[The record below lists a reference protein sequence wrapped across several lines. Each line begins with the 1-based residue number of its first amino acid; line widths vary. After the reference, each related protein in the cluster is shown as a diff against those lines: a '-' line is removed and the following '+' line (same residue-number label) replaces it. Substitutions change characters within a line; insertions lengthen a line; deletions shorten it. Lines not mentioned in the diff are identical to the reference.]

1 MSTCRRAGVVRE
13 RVNHDEGL
21 AILDMD
27 IKEVKNDMTLPCSIL
42 PKPRSLLAFFLLAF
56 GISWI
61 VWIPAALAS
70 HGLLSFQ
77 LGQSTTSL
85 LGAFGPST
93 AALITTGI
101 YDGKAGFRSLL
112 RRLLTWRVGLQ
123 WYLFVLFWPA
133 LLSLAK
139 TALAVL
145 FGGSAPDFAQPPFVH
160 LYPLPSELSKV
171 NPLLFLPFVFLQQTL
186 IGSSM
191 GEEIG
196 WRGYALPRLE
206 AYRNA
211 VRAGI
216 ILGIVWGVWHLPLW
230 LTKGYPLAE
239 GFLGWTMLSI
249 LADSV
254 LFTWVYNNTKGSLL
268 LALLFH
274 TSIAI
279 TGLFLSSAEASAP
292 IGLALKWGVVVLVV
306 AMFGSEHLSHKATAT
321 AQSSVR

>member
-1 MSTCRRAGVVRE
+1 M
-13 RVNHDEGL
+13 NHNEDL
-21 AILDMD
+21 AILD
-27 IKEVKNDMTLPCSIL
+27 IAIEEVKNDMTLPVSIS
-42 PKPRSLLAFFLLAF
+42 PKPRSLLVFFLLAF

-77 LGQSTTSL
+77 LSPSATSL

-93 AALITTGI
+93 AALITTGV

-145 FGGSAPDFAQPPFVH
+145 LGSSVPDFAQPPFVH
-160 LYPLPSELSKV
+160 LYPLPPELSNA

-191 GEEIG
+191 GEEMG

-206 AYRNA
+206 AYRSA
-211 VRAGI
+211 LHAGVA
-216 ILGIVWGVWHLPLW
+216 LGIVWGVWHLPLW
-230 LTKGYPLAE
+230 LTKGYPLADE
-239 GFLGWTMLSI
+239 FFGWTLLGI
-249 LADSV
+249 VADSV
-254 LFTWVYNNTKGSLL
+254 LFVWVYNNTKGSLL

-274 TSIAI
+274 TSIAV
-279 TGLFLSSAEASAP
+279 TGLFLSSAGPSVP
-292 IGLALKWGVVVLVV
+292 IGLALNWGVVIFIIV
-306 AMFGSEHLSHKATAT
+306 AFGSEYLSHEATA
-321 AQSSVR
+321 AAESSVR

>member
-1 MSTCRRAGVVRE
+1 MEKS
-13 RVNHDEGL
+13 
-21 AILDMD
+21 
-27 IKEVKNDMTLPCSIL
+27 MTLSVNIP
-42 PKPRSLLAFFLLAF
+42 PKSRSLLVFFLLAF
-56 GISWI
+56 AISWI

-77 LGQSTTSL
+77 LSPSITSL
-85 LGAFGPST
+85 LGAFGPSA
-93 AALITTGI
+93 AALITTGV
-101 YDGKAGFRSLL
+101 YDGRAGLCSLF

-133 LLSLAK
+133 LLSSAG

-145 FGGSAPDFAQPPFVH
+145 FGSSLPEFAQPPFVH
-160 LYPLPSELSKV
+160 LYPLPSDLSNV

-206 AYRNA
+206 AHRNA
-211 VRAGI
+211 LCASAV
-216 ILGIVWGVWHLPLW
+216 LGIMWGVWHLPLW

-239 GFLGWTMLSI
+239 EFLGWTL
-249 LADSV
+249 LGLVADSV
-254 LFTWVYNNTKGSLL
+254 LFTWVYNNTRESLL

-279 TGLFLSSAEASAP
+279 TGLFLSSAESCAQ
-292 IGLALKWGVVVLVV
+292 IGLALKWSVVVVV
-306 AMFGSEHLSHKATAT
+306 IFAFGSEHLSHKATA
-321 AQSSVR
+321 AGESSVRNVVGSDCRRPVDDHSLWKE

>member
-1 MSTCRRAGVVRE
+1 MNPNEDLVT
-13 RVNHDEGL
+13 
-21 AILDMD
+21 D
-27 IKEVKNDMTLPCSIL
+27 IEEVKNDMTLPVSVST
-42 PKPRSLLAFFLLAF
+42 KPQSLLVFFLLAF
-56 GISWI
+56 GISWTI
-61 VWIPAALAS
+61 WIPTALAS
-70 HGLLSFQ
+70 HGLLPFQ
-77 LGQSTTSL
+77 LSPSITGL

-93 AALITTGI
+93 AALITTAI

-112 RRLLTWRVGLQ
+112 RRLLMWRVGLQ
-123 WYLFVLFWPA
+123 WYLFVLLWPA
-133 LLSLAK
+133 FLSLAK

-145 FGGSAPDFAQPPFVH
+145 LGSSVPDFAQPPFVH
-160 LYPLPSELSKV
+160 LYPLPSEFSKV

-211 VRAGI
+211 LQAGV
-216 ILGIVWGVWHLPLW
+216 ILGIVWAVWHLPLW

-239 GFLGWTMLSI
+239 AFLGWTMLGI
-249 LADSV
+249 VADSI

-274 TSIAI
+274 SSIAV
-279 TGLFLSSAEASAP
+279 TGLFLSSAESSAP
-292 IGLALKWGVVVLVV
+292 IGLALKWGVVVLVLV
-306 AMFGSEHLSHKATAT
+306 TFGPEYLSREATAK
-321 AQSSVR
+321 SSVR